1 MMLTNEIVNSIDR
14 EISISK
20 NAIDHLK
27 RLQSEMETKYNI
39 NTETFVEKFN
49 SGLIGDDEDYFVWYS
64 YHIALKEWKKTR
76 SDLKKLLNE

>member
-1 MMLTNEIVNSIDR
+1 MLTNEIVNSIDR